1 MISSVFEGLK
11 VIPRS
16 FKQEPSIISSFY
28 SKTHL
33 NLEGM
38 TCRNQSVG
46 LRYLKIRTQRYLSS
60 ASGIMAY
67 LVFVD
72 ACFVT

>member
-33 NLEGM
+33 NLEGIK
-38 TCRNQSVG
+38 TNLFKNVLDSW
-46 LRYLKIRTQRYLSS
+46 
-60 ASGIMAY
+60 
-67 LVFVD
+67 
-72 ACFVT
+72 

>member
-33 NLEGM
+33 NLEGRVEINLWD
-38 TCRNQSVG
+38 CA
-46 LRYLKIRTQRYLSS
+46 I
-60 ASGIMAY
+60 
-67 LVFVD
+67 
-72 ACFVT
+72 